1 MKRMPAFLLFAVA
14 LLLVACTEP
23 GNPPEPVDT
32 GGPAAEAPVDSP
44 AGRCV
49 TASSGNEFCDERAEG
64 GVDEAT
70 AYETAKQFCMTFTP
84 REVAKEFDTAPD
96 PPSAAW
102 GYAERFRTGKE
113 IAAFDGCL
121 DGFKPGGASEAYG

>member
-1 MKRMPAFLLFAVA
+1 MPAFLLFAVT
-14 LLLVACTEP
+14 LLFIGCTEP
-23 GNPPEPVDT
+23 GNPPESVDT
-32 GGPAAEAPVDSP
+32 GGRPVEAPVESP
-44 AGRCV
+44 AGQCV

-84 REVAKEFDTAPD
+84 REVAKAFVTASD
-96 PPSAAW
+96 PTSAAE
-102 GYAERFRTGKE
+102 GYAEIFRTGME